1 MRLALWQGAAPAR
14 DPRAALAEVAR
25 VAEAARG
32 ADLLLL
38 PEGFLT
44 GYHLPGLGLGDLAD
58 VEAALAEVGRI
69 AAAFRLA
76 IVIGSHVEG
85 EGRLRNAAVA
95 FDPAGR
101 EIGRYHKRILFGD
114 WEKATFAAGKASLHF
129 DCAGFRCGLAICY
142 DVEFP
147 ELVRDEALAGVEL
160 LLVPTAQMSPY
171 ENAATLLLPARALE
185 NQIFVAYCN
194 RTGEEPDLVFPG
206 LSRICGPRGEILVE
220 AGADPA
226 LLVAD
231 LDRGAIAA
239 SRRDACYL
247 DDLRAFRTAG
257 P

>member
-44 GYHLPGLGLGDLAD
+44 GYHLPGLAPGGLGD
-58 VEAALAEVGRI
+58 VEPALAEIGRI
-69 AAAFRLA
+69 ARAHRLA
-76 IVIGSHVEG
+76 IVIGSHVEE
-85 EGRLRNAAVA
+85 EGILRNAALA
-95 FDPAGR
+95 FDAAGR
-101 EIGRYHKRILFGD
+101 EIGRYHKRILFGP
-114 WEKATFAAGKASLHF
+114 WEKATFAPGSRSFHF

-147 ELVRDEALAGVEL
+147 ELVREEALAGVEL

-206 LSRICGPRGEILVE
+206 LSRICGPKGEILAE
-220 AGADPA
+220 AGADPV

-231 LDRGAIAA
+231 LDHSAIAA
-239 SRRDACYL
+239 ARRDACYL
-247 DDLRAFRTAG
+247 DDLRALRAAG
-257 P
+257 A